1 MEGTRAIMT
10 VTTTADTIKNILEA
24 EREAG
29 APPPRKK
36 QKKGAAAAKPPGKP
50 APTAAAKPPSKPA
63 PTAAA
68 KPPSK
73 PAPTAAP
80 KPPAKLAQNPLS
92 VALSHVAAEVYLR
105 LDADTFKACRPA
117 LLRPKPKRLP
127 EAGYSTW
134 KPKGSIFFTLV
145 KAQQDTVVF
154 CHANETAYYAAPAA
168 RLASECPDKAA
179 FLCQWCVDK
188 DAKTGVAS
196 PRLLVFDLLDSCGG
210 GAAARGERLRGLA
223 RCLPQPL
230 CVLQWTG
237 DHKVLEDFVKRGL
250 PHPVD
255 CIVGL
260 SEDDPLRLYR
270 RMRVEIP
277 PPPRLEFVNRE

>member
-1 MEGTRAIMT
+1 MT
-10 VTTTADTIKNILEA
+10 VTSTTETIKNILNA
-24 EREAG
+24 EKEAG
-29 APPPRKK
+29 APPPRKR
-36 QKKGAAAAKPPGKP
+36 QKKDPAAAKSANLGPAAANLKP
-50 APTAAAKPPSKPA
+50 ANLGPAAANSKSA
-63 PTAAA
+63 KSGQNAAR
-68 KPPSK
+68 
-73 PAPTAAP
+73 
-80 KPPAKLAQNPLS
+80 PAKLAQNPLS

-105 LDADTFKACRPA
+105 LDADTFSACRPA

-127 EAGYSTW
+127 EAGFSTW

-188 DAKTGVAS
+188 DAKTGAAS

-230 CVLQWTG
+230 CVVQWTG
-237 DHKVLEDFVKRGL
+237 DHRVLEEFVKRGL

-260 SEDDPLRLYR
+260 SDDDPLRLYR

-277 PPPRLEFVNRE
+277 PPPQLDFSDR

>member
-36 QKKGAAAAKPPGKP
+36 QKKGAAAAKPPG
-50 APTAAAKPPSKPA
+50 KPA